1 MRDKETVIAFFIII
15 TILTSSVVWISV
27 NPRPSEQ
34 FMAIFTLGEN
44 GMAEH
49 YYPNDN
55 PNLKLD
61 ELVHWYVGVY
71 NHMDSIELISIRF
84 KLLNA
89 TLPAPDDQ
97 THTPSPASAFTEI
110 QHLLL
115 NNETWIIPISWE
127 ITYASLVNDSIVINT
142 VSMNGAPITSN
153 LAVSAQGGRNFR
165 IIIELWTFEPET
177 QQYGFGW
184 ETQNE
189 TRVVW
194 NQIWFNATLTNPK

>member
-1 MRDKETVIAFFIII
+1 MKDREPIIAFFIII
-15 TILTSSVVWISV
+15 TVLTSSVVWVSL

-55 PNLKLD
+55 PNLNLQ
-61 ELVHWYVGVY
+61 EPLQWYVGVY
-71 NHMDSIELISIRF
+71 NHMNSIELISIRF
-84 KLLNA
+84 KLINT

-97 THTPSPASAFTEI
+97 THTPSSAPAFTEI
-110 QHLLL
+110 HRLLL
-115 NNETWIIPISWE
+115 NNETWMIPIAWE
-127 ITYASLVNDSIVINT
+127 ITNASFVGDSVVINSL
-142 VSMNGAPITSN
+142 SMNGAPITSN

-177 QQYGFGW
+177 QQYEFGW
-184 ETQNE
+184 RTENE
-189 TRVVW
+189 TRVAW
-194 NQIWFNATLTNPK
+194 NQIWFNTTLTH